1 MKIPQLQV
9 NRLLNFDG
17 FLLIS
22 WIIEEFDPVKQLDF
36 ENDLFELYPKF
47 FDEGDDATTEVIL
60 TNISDKT
67 YGTITLDAL
76 EALGRSRVKKNSNR
90 YNWIIMN

>member
-1 MKIPQLQV
+1 MKIQQLQV
-9 NRLLNFDG
+9 RVLSFDG

-22 WIIEEFDPVKQLDF
+22 WISEEFDAVKLLDF
-36 ENDLFELYPKF
+36 ENDLFEMYPKF

-90 YNWIIMN
+90 Y

>member
-1 MKIPQLQV
+1 M
-9 NRLLNFDG
+9 NFDG